1 MDIKNIKSL
10 ADIMKTNDI
19 QIIEVTEGDFKIRME
34 KGVSNNVIVAPPV
47 TSNVPAVMP
56 ERGLSVTVEA
66 PTALTVVKEGT
77 EVKSPMVGVFYAA
90 PSPDAEPFVKVGS
103 TVKKG
108 DVLCIIEAM
117 KLMNE
122 ITAEQDGTITEV
134 CMKNGDVV
142 EYSQVLFRIK

>member
-1 MDIKNIKSL
+1 MDIKSVKAL
-10 ADIMKTNDI
+10 ADIMKGNDI
-19 QIIEVTEGDFKIRME
+19 QVIEVTEGDFKIRME
-34 KGVSNNVIVAPPV
+34 KGSKSAIEAV
-47 TSNVPAVMP
+47 TPNVPAVAP
-56 ERGLSVTVEA
+56 EKALSVPPVQG

-77 EVKSPMVGVFYAA
+77 EIKSPMVGVFYAA